1 MLTFTHTDG
10 GLVATSGT
18 LKGFAIAGADG
29 SFVWAKAQL
38 SGNKVIVQSPE
49 VPAPAAV
56 RYGWADFPDGN
67 LFNGN
72 GLPAGPFRTDS
83 GTR

>member
-1 MLTFTHTDG
+1 MPAVNELLERASPDSYAWPGMAGVRRWAGVDGRDG

-38 SGNKVIVQSPE
+38 SGNKVIVQSPD
-49 VPAPAAV
+49 VPAPGGAA
-56 RYGWADFPDGN
+56 
-67 LFNGN
+67 
-72 GLPAGPFRTDS
+72 
-83 GTR
+83 